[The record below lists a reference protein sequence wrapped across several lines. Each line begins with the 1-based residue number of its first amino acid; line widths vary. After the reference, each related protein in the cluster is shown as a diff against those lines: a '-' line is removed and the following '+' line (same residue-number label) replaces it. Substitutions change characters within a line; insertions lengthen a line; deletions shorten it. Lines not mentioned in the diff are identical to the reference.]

1 MGRISGQ
8 YAYERAT
15 TRRFRQDTGRCV
27 ANPKVNQPNQEPPD
41 LESDRYTTAIR
52 LFDEANS
59 ADPNLEIIDGLPQ
72 PKELIYGRRMSV
84 CLDSFAPDAPE
95 AVRLAARCQHIRRW
109 EIPRDTYP
117 RDRSGYLRWRT
128 NLRKFHAE
136 VAGEILKAAG
146 YDDDLI
152 GQAQSLLRKENLKTN
167 PDTQTLEDVICLVF
181 LQYYF
186 DDFVGQHEHEPEKIV
201 DIVRKTWVKMSDA
214 GHDAALKL
222 VLTDRSKALVLEA
235 LS

>member
-1 MGRISGQ
+1 M
-8 YAYERAT
+8 
-15 TRRFRQDTGRCV
+15 
-27 ANPKVNQPNQEPPD
+27 
-41 LESDRYTTAIR
+41 ESDRYTTAIR